1 MINTE
6 WKQPIATH
14 ARPAC
19 PNLAFKPRRIPS
31 HRTKFD
37 IDWEK
42 AEEVVSELGKG
53 VLVAA
58 IPIAFLVLSAM
69 WWMCLI

>member
-1 MINTE
+1 MNTE
-6 WKQPIATH
+6 WKQPITTH

-19 PNLAFKPRRIPS
+19 PNLEFKPRRLPA
-31 HRTKFD
+31 HRVKFG

-42 AEEVVSELGKG
+42 VEEALYELGKG

-58 IPIAFLVLSAM
+58 IPVAFLVLSAM